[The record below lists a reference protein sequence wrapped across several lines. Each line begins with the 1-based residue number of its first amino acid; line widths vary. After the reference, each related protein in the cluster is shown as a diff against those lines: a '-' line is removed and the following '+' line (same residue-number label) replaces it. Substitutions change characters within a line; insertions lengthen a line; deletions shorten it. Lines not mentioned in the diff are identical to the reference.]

1 MSNDY
6 KQTRSN
12 YLAIMMGK
20 TPNTDVGNINAV
32 NDTSYDV
39 ADMLVRNSQQSA
51 GLSSQMGTEVKEEES
66 DSNWWDRLTDTISE
80 SFYNINMGIYN
91 FIDSFWDYGVNL
103 VHSIGLIGDEAREK
117 ATSYDWQSVATR
129 WTELSTM
136 VLPQHTWLDPDTYT
150 SDFWTS
156 LSNPEDASEWMQ
168 KTSDEA
174 YTNDFVKE
182 LEVTAGQQA
191 IPFVVGLFTGGAGSL
206 ALTGMNA
213 VASGFNESYE
223 DNQNYWL
230 SSMYGTAEGLIEIGS
245 EMIVGKVLDKIG
257 AGANKIGGYFNADG
271 TKVSKGGSGTIIGT
285 VRNLVKSFNEEG
297 LEEAAGALAEPIA
310 KALYKGGDAFL
321 DDDGNIVYFT
331 KDFWGLEGEGVAK
344 QYLMGGTMGAIMAG
358 ASDVATRYKY
368 GSDGMK
374 VLDYLSKNEELAKE
388 MTGVAR
394 DTTQYENAIIEA
406 SANGAEALE
415 IIERMRGEYGKS
427 KSATRH
433 LDSLVEALGGEK
445 ALQSFHNSVATD
457 TVTDFMAE
465 LTADFKTDFN
475 ERVGRNLFNK
485 LQEEMPTVFD
495 GETKLEFADFDAD
508 ERLANIENK
517 KSEGLVLGNTVY
529 INNAYINEEIRG
541 TILHEYLGHVIGNN
555 MTQIELD
562 NVYNLIQEVEGFDME
577 KYAKGY
583 EDMGLIRDSREFKL
597 EMVNKFFQQSFNGNV
612 KSFSKS
618 LFGKSVIQKIL
629 NVFDK
634 SPEAKVRKA
643 WLKALRNT
651 IKTFSP
657 AKIKGIVN
665 KFANPGSIGT
675 YQDVWGSLSQKER
688 NELER
693 FSLWKDTMERYN
705 DVYEQEVYYSI
716 YSDVEEM
723 AKAVEENENG
733 ERGAGRDGDG
743 RGEWSSVL
751 STDEALDRAEQI
763 ARVKEKFTRKG
774 LKGYLETI
782 TDKEVVSTDY
792 TLVPTI
798 NQYNSENYDLSGD
811 IFVDDWYYTPEMR
824 KISKVAN
831 QIGASIE
838 FIAVDKK
845 SFNFRGVNLKD
856 GRILINLPKIAESKL
871 NNQFQWAIKHELT
884 HAILKKNLAGKEKL
898 IGFYF
903 DKLKR
908 IYDDINKSTYYTDE
922 ILTVVKKA
930 GHDTAIIENY
940 LTAVDEWGE
949 EDLLPEKI
957 ESLKKF
963 DTIGYNKDLA
973 RTFIEEIV
981 VERLIG
987 SKNHFKK
994 FEDEYDLMQLAS
1006 TEFDES
1012 SLKDGELALNDV
1024 IALKDVEPIETISDT
1039 AMSETSY
1046 QTEIDSFKT
1055 YDHFTSLER
1064 AREFLL
1070 SPNVWGSNSPME
1082 KSGFKIKR
1090 GRITKLPDDLFEY
1103 LKENSREGNIGCES
1117 VLNKIRSNG
1126 FPDVGIKYKLTEME
1140 GGEAYRFG
1148 GVQFTFKY
1156 MDGNSV
1162 ESAILTVSP
1171 SNSPMY
1177 KDNFIFEKAESGS
1190 HAKLEIVEGQQMNVG
1205 GTMIRAVYRHDAVN
1219 DYFVRRMFASSL
1231 PEGYELGQ
1239 GKKAFFIYDANGD
1252 RVGDFQ
1258 IADRSGESEATVNKR
1273 IEDAYNEKLKEIGK
1287 AVEAGEEIAQKVD
1300 EKELQTRIV
1309 VETKAETKSKE
1320 ESKPAKKTESK
1331 KQEKRI
1337 AKKTQVEEE
1346 TPEKMTPEQE
1356 RYMEVKA
1363 KLLASD
1369 YYYYELGL
1377 KTVDEVA
1384 SKYAEDV
1391 KASTM
1396 PEPEKQEKLKNIEKA
1411 LAEIK
1416 EERKVDTRKVE
1427 MEKQAKE
1434 AEELRKKAFEKDK
1447 VKAEAVTNKSQSLT
1461 QKSQAKPAEQT
1472 QETQK
1477 LRKPRMSKYVRI
1489 DADLEALWKA
1499 VKESEG
1505 SYASFKV
1512 ADFQRY
1518 LTQEQWDKA
1527 VEKLGGIQN
1536 VGTYLARLKAE
1547 LKEDFG
1553 TKPHNMAIANAYY
1566 RQELEAYNKAKEEAS
1581 QKTEAQKNVDE
1592 FNELQEKALEVQ
1604 KKGKKAIPTET
1615 KMEKTSEQSK
1625 KNRKTVD
1632 SIVAP
1637 FLFNPVNESNEDK
1650 TRQEV
1655 NAFFTKKAEQ
1665 ISGLLGIE
1673 IAGKSDNLGSYTFE
1687 SGENAGKA
1695 INEVSYEFNLRDA
1708 NGVQAQQFTFLM
1720 GDLGHEVQENVII
1733 SKDSAKSKANC
1744 LELLIPVK
1752 DKAKAIEA
1760 LKKLGIN
1767 DYTFNNDEKSI
1778 KLLEFDTSVTQEQLM
1793 DKYQN
1798 LITELGDN
1806 YDAEKKAKYTPKQS
1820 DMYDRES
1827 RKSLYE
1833 KWANS
1838 GKVKEEGGILRD
1850 LYLEAIRRI
1859 EESLSQS
1866 EKQER
1871 IEKRIQPSDE
1881 QKGSFQYEMR
1891 RVGNHIKSIETEIER
1906 IKSQKKLSRKSNMFG
1921 ALINTYESAYAFM
1934 SKAYSLIIQLK
1945 EDGYAVSELSEQYH
1959 KKANELKNLKRKSD
1973 AIGERIKE
1981 RLESE
1986 QLTESQ
1992 KESVAKEIKELN
2004 KETQKAEELPQA
2016 PVEQAQTQTREP
2028 ARQRQFQIRVSAVI
2042 TNKMANS
2049 SVTLVEGWA
2058 DANRSTKIRLKGVK
2072 DVFIKTID
2080 GNLPVGAECHIDYS
2094 KVELSMKELNLA
2106 QPISRFRVIDNIKK
2120 AILETKVKLAD
2131 GTNVRFA
2138 DVVSDDMLGHL
2149 EEIVTRVIDDNT
2161 MPTKL
2166 AEWTR
2171 RVVNERMKGKTK
2183 LETYKKVTSIERT
2196 LKKAKRTTM
2205 GGRNVPS
2212 NGLQLYEKIIE
2223 HLNGMMDKKS
2233 IIAFSEDVIQYYT
2246 KDSFGKML
2254 GAFGMELNPYIYQ
2267 EAVGLKEGLS
2277 RLKRGQEVPVRFR
2290 QSLNNIL
2297 TALNGELKQFN
2308 RENRRSAVY
2317 MAERIVGYAQTVMAG
2332 TKKGKIRSLG
2342 KMFLYSILSPVNI
2355 FENEFGYDFE
2365 YTKLLRD
2372 ESRVCENN
2380 RISVMDKMKKTA
2392 FESLLKKAGIDNL
2405 QKFMSQKVK
2414 VKGVTVSMD
2423 VALQIVATSETYVS
2437 KLKSSDENTKM
2448 RFRTREKT
2456 TGITSEPL
2464 EMTVSDVSELKS
2476 SLPKGALNY
2485 LDMLIKDFYGKEG
2498 RDYVKAKYSDIT
2510 NGASIELLDVYFP
2523 TRRIGDKVFTPNVAS
2538 RGVDLQ
2544 TFGLGLLIERVN
2556 NNLDFDVSDGVVAM
2570 TNRYIESITQWGEWA
2585 KWYQTKMIYDNTYVF
2600 GNKTFIQVMRE
2611 SIPAWDK
2618 LNDFINKTALGVRF
2632 GENKAG
2638 IFNVLDRAVTG
2649 VQSAVLSGLFTQV
2662 KTLASVA
2669 LFAGYFGEST
2679 SVKGFVV
2686 EKMNL
2691 SKQGI
2696 IMDIIKEY
2704 SPILYTRF
2712 TGNEAF
2718 EAELG
2723 KVMKSKVMQGIG
2735 TPVRTMDMALHTTYG
2750 FACSQVQA
2758 EEEFG
2763 RHLFKDDGSIDRE
2776 VAKRTCQILEEAS
2789 AKTQPTS
2796 LKFFAGSYRAGGE
2809 GLFIKRLVGFAQ
2821 SEGQAQAQMIYD
2833 ITIGYLKGVERT
2845 KKLGKRL
2852 AELDERIK
2860 ELEFEKAEAQK
2871 AVDDATDFREQKKAQ
2886 EKVDDIDDRI
2896 RGNKNVRETVE
2907 EQYEKHKKRYT
2918 KRNWFNKSV
2927 ASYSGIILSSII
2939 MVLIGSLKDWTFGR
2953 EDWGKDDDF
2962 IESLAMQALVSWVPY
2977 IGTIS
2982 YAIQNNTDLS
2992 MFTLDT
2998 INEVLDDVQGLV
3010 KGFGNGDV
3018 GQITNGLI
3026 SLLNTMGTMYGL
3038 PLNDA
3043 WKMLNGVWYNI
3054 DHESNLNFKE
3064 WLGVLNETSLSSGVN
3079 DAISSGSTEK
3089 ATAYETVYYGNYKF
3103 PISEDT
3109 AKGIVEA
3116 KADGGSVSTRSI
3128 PDELDGVTLTK
3139 GERAKFTIQY
3149 RKADKALSDMFLMSD
3164 YRYLTGGQKAT
3175 AINKITNAY
3184 YESAKATVMN
3194 KAPTSRLAMVV
3205 YCGGDISSLAL
3216 YMSMLSGYGQK
3227 EDVIREINKIKGLTR
3242 KEKLLLMWVMGYTI
3256 SDNGI
3261 LNQVSGLLKI
3271 YEQSQA

>member
-51 GLSSQMGTEVKEEES
+51 GLSSQMETEVKEEES

-150 SDFWTS
+150 GDFWTS

-245 EMIVGKVLDKIG
+245 EMLVGKVLDKIG

-465 LTADFKTDFN
+465 LTADFKTGFN
-475 ERVGRNLFNK
+475 ERVSRNLFNK

-495 GETKLEFADFDAD
+495 GETELEFADFDAD
-508 ERLANIENK
+508 ERLANIEDK
-517 KSEGLVLGNTVY
+517 KAEGLVLGNTVY

-555 MTQIELD
+555 MTQTELD

-634 SPEAKVRKA
+634 SPEAKARKA

-657 AKIKGIVN
+657 AKIKGIVS

-675 YQDVWGSLSQKER
+675 YQDVWDSLSQKER

-693 FSLWKDTMERYN
+693 YSLWKDTLERYN
-705 DVYEQEVYYSI
+705 DVYEQEVYYSVK
-716 YSDVEEM
+716 SDLNDVLKE
-723 AKAVEENENG
+723 KKNG
-733 ERGAGRDGDG
+733 ERGETGVDSV
-743 RGEWSSVL
+743 EWSVILNTSEP
-751 STDEALDRAEQI
+751 SIRAERFRE
-763 ARVKEKFTRKG
+763 AKGKFTGQRLREYLKTLKDPEVQG
-774 LKGYLETI
+774 LTTTNKQTNVAG
-782 TDKEVVSTDY
+782 D
-792 TLVPTI
+792 
-798 NQYNSENYDLSGD
+798 DLSGD
-811 IFVDDWYYTPEMR
+811 IFVDKWYYTPYM
-824 KISKVAN
+824 KNIAATSKKFGVTL
-831 QIGASIE
+831 E
-838 FIAVDKK
+838 FVGESKFDW
-845 SFNFRGVNLKD
+845 RGDFDMEN
-856 GRILINLPKIAESKL
+856 GRIIINLPAIL
-871 NNQFQWAIKHELT
+871 NTKYDIETIFKHEIT
-884 HAILKKNLAGKEKL
+884 HYILAKNPISKRKIIDFIKNRISEAYELIDGQDYNRENVIEKVL
-898 IGFYF
+898 QADNKF
-903 DKLKR
+903 DVRALR
-908 IYDDINKSTYYTDE
+908 
-922 ILTVVKKA
+922 
-930 GHDTAIIENY
+930 NY
-940 LTAVDEWGE
+940 LTAIEDWTKNWVDQERV
-949 EDLLPEKI
+949 DAI
-957 ESLKKF
+957 FKF
-963 DTIGYNKDLA
+963 NNEGYNK
-973 RTFIEEIV
+973 RIINTMCEEIA
-981 VERLIG
+981 VETIIDNLG
-987 SKNHFKK
+987 SKGHFK
-994 FEDEYDLMQLAS
+994 ESEIDSGIRNLAS
-1006 TEFDES
+1006 LEFDELNLES
-1012 SLKDGELALNDV
+1012 DSNLFDVLKEEAP
-1024 IALKDVEPIETISDT
+1024 AETISDT
-1039 AMSETSY
+1039 AMSDTSY
-1046 QTEIDSFKT
+1046 QTEVDSFKT

-1171 SNSPMY
+1171 SNSPLY

-1309 VETKAETKSKE
+1309 VEPKAETKSKE

-1346 TPEKMTPEQE
+1346 APEKMTPEQE
-1356 RYMEVKA
+1356 HYMEVKA

-1396 PEPEKQEKLKNIEKA
+1396 AESEKQEKLKNIEKA

-1416 EERKVDTRKVE
+1416 EERKVDTRKAE

-1447 VKAEAVTNKSQSLT
+1447 VKAETATNKSQSLA

-1472 QETQK
+1472 QETRK
-1477 LRKPRMSKYVRI
+1477 LRKPRMSKYVKI

-1536 VGTYLARLKAE
+1536 VGTYLTRLKAE

-1581 QKTEAQKNVDE
+1581 QKTEAQKNAEE
-1592 FNELQEKALEVQ
+1592 FNELQEKALEAQ
-1604 KKGKKAIPTET
+1604 KEGKKAIPTET

-1650 TRQEV
+1650 ARKEV

-1673 IAGKSDNLGSYTFE
+1673 IVGKSDNLGSYTFE

-1708 NGVQAQQFTFLM
+1708 NGVQAKQFTFLM

-1921 ALINTYESAYAFM
+1921 TLINTYESAYAFM
-1934 SKAYSLIIQLK
+1934 SKAYSLITQLK

-2058 DANRSTKIRLKGVK
+2058 DANRSTKIKLKGVK

-2149 EEIVTRVIDDNT
+2149 EEIVTGAIDDNT

-2277 RLKRGQEVPVRFR
+2277 RLKRGQEVSVRFR

-2332 TKKGKIRSLG
+2332 TKKGKIRNLG

-2380 RISVMDKMKKTA
+2380 RISAMDKMKKTA

-2456 TGITSEPL
+2456 TGITSKPL

-2476 SLPKGALNY
+2476 SLPKVALNY

-2498 RDYVKAKYSDIT
+2498 RDYVEAKYSDIT

-2939 MVLIGSLKDWTFGR
+2939 MVLIGALKDWTFGR

-2962 IESLAMQALVSWVPY
+2962 AESLAMQALVSWVPY

-3103 PISEDT
+3103 PISEET

-3116 KADGGSVSTRSI
+3116 KVDGGSVNTRSI

-3216 YMSMLSGYGQK
+3216 YMSMLSGYWQK